1 MLTRPAGLHSIR
13 TCPFCRVNHGT
24 PRRYVMECPEPKD
37 YAEELCDAAERALF
51 SFQCPQTL
59 IDAANAHVAGLS
71 TLSSHP
77 APELC
82 VSKWPILSAWRWL
95 VRIPARE
102 VALRSPPPGSIVPE
116 PESAMNLAYRC
127 VLPSS
132 IGYAI
137 HKMEVPHVSEP
148 TVEEVATLLDPSRLC
163 KED

>member
-1 MLTRPAGLHSIR
+1 M
-13 TCPFCRVNHGT
+13 
-24 PRRYVMECPEPKD
+24 RRGGKGVIQ
-37 YAEELCDAAERALF
+37 
-51 SFQCPQTL
+51 FQCTQNL
-59 IDAANAHVAGLS
+59 IEAAHAHVSSFS

-82 VSKWPILSAWRWL
+82 VSKLPILSAWRWL
-95 VRIPARE
+95 VRLPARE

-116 PESAMNLAYRC
+116 PESAMDLAYRC
-127 VLPSS
+127 VRPSS

-163 KED
+163 KEDEDRFALWQKLVKLFLN